1 MGSPSTFPD
10 HWHQRFLALAAQI
23 ASWSKDP
30 SRGVGAVIVSP
41 RKQILSTGFNGLPVG
56 IEDRPDR
63 LTRPAKYDLICHA
76 ELNAIVQCARN
87 GVSPLGCTIYTTFS
101 PCVQCS
107 LAIIQAGLAEVITFE
122 HASSGDEHWQRS
134 TDLARSLFDEAGVRY
149 RMMVGSVRSST

>member
-1 MGSPSTFPD
+1 M
-10 HWHQRFLALAAQI
+10 
-23 ASWSKDP
+23 
-30 SRGVGAVIVSP
+30 SP

-63 LTRPAKYDLICHA
+63 LVRPVKYDLICHA

-87 GVSPLGCTIYTTFS
+87 GVSPLGCTMYSTFS

-122 HASSGDEHWQRS
+122 TAASGDEHWQRS
-134 TDLARSLFDEAGVRY
+134 TDLAKSLFDEAGVIY
-149 RMMVGSVRSST
+149 RTMPRSVPSST